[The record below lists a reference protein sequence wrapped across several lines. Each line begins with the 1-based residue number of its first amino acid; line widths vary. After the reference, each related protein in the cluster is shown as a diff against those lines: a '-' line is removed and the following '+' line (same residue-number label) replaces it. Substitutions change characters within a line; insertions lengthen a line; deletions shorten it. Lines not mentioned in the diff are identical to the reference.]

1 MKKPLKTAAMIGLA
15 LLVLIQFW
23 PVDRSNPPA
32 TAAMPLPTGEVGE
45 IMQAACNDCHTHETT
60 WPWYSRVAP
69 VSIFVAR
76 HVEEGREHF
85 NLSTWGELTA
95 ERRDHKLEEMIE
107 MVEDGAMPLRS
118 YTITHTDARL
128 TDEQRSMLVD
138 WARRERD
145 RLQADPAF
153 SQSR

>member
-1 MKKPLKTAAMIGLA
+1 MKKPLKTAATIALA

-32 TAAMPLPTGEVGE
+32 TAAMALPAGEVGE

-60 WPWYSRVAP
+60 WPWYSRVVP
-69 VSIFVAR
+69 ISIFVAR

-85 NLSTWGELTA
+85 NLSTWGEQTA
-95 ERRDHKLEEMIE
+95 QRRDHKLEEMIE
-107 MVEDGAMPLRS
+107 MLEEGEMPLRS

-128 TDEQRSMLVD
+128 TDAQRSMLVE
-138 WARRERD
+138 WARRERE
-145 RLQADPAF
+145 RVQAEPAF
-153 SQSR
+153 AEGQ